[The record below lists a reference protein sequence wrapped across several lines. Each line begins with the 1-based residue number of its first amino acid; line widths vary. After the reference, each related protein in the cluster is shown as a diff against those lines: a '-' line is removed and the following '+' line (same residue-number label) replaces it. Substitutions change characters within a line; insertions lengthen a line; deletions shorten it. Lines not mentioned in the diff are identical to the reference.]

1 MFFILSRAVKA
12 WLSTS
17 NMAAI
22 TLMPF
27 DSILS
32 KYAFITSPKSPQA
45 ATQRPSGRLEIN
57 AKVWFLHFLLK

>member
-12 WLSTS
+12 WLSTN

-45 ATQRPSGRLEIN
+45 AT
-57 AKVWFLHFLLK
+57 

>member
-1 MFFILSRAVKA
+1 
-12 WLSTS
+12 
-17 NMAAI
+17 MAAI